1 MLVQNALDDL
11 VVFLVLRDVSVQL
24 VDLLTFLGHAEALT
38 SVRLLM
44 TVVVD
49 LKNVQ
54 NLLLLIV
61 FLPELIKFLLVLAHG
76 AVMIGAVTIGAVT
89 IGAETID
96 AVTID
101 AVTID
106 DGMIA
111 GTADVTAAVTTV
123 GDEEATNDLKR

>member
-1 MLVQNALDDL
+1 MTGTRTAGGTETGTAGGVTGLALV
-11 VVFLVLRDVSVQL
+11 
-24 VDLLTFLGHAEALT
+24 
-38 SVRLLM
+38 
-44 TVVVD
+44 
-49 LKNVQ
+49 
-54 NLLLLIV
+54 
-61 FLPELIKFLLVLAHG
+61 LVLAHG